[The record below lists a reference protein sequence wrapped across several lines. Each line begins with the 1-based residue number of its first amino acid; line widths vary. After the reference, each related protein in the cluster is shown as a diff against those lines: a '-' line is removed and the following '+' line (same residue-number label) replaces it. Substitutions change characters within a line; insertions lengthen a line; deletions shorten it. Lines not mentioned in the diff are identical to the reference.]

1 MRMAGGRHTF
11 LFTDLVGFTA
21 LTAERGDDRAAD
33 VALEFYRRV
42 RALLPEHRAEEI
54 KAIGDALMIR
64 CEDPSLAI
72 ELGLRIVAEL
82 DEDPDFPAVRVG
94 VNTGTAVN
102 REGDW
107 YGAGVN
113 VAARLCAAAG
123 GGEVL
128 VSEHTHDVAG
138 PLREVALGERRLH
151 WLKNVTEPVAARLA
165 EHAEQPEKSSFLKL
179 VCSIKRSPMPLG
191 GTA

>member
-1 MRMAGGRHTF
+1 
-11 LFTDLVGFTA
+11 
-21 LTAERGDDRAAD
+21 

-42 RALLPEHRAEEI
+42 RALLPAHRAEEI

-64 CEDPSLAI
+64 CEDPALAI
-72 ELGLRIVAEL
+72 RLGLGIVSEL

-94 VNTGTAVN
+94 VNTGTAVD
-102 REGDW
+102 RDGDW

-128 VSEHTHDVAG
+128 VSEHTREEAG
-138 PLREVALGERRLH
+138 PVREVELGERRLH

-165 EHAEQPEKSSFLKL
+165 SPVECPDESRFLRFL
-179 VCSIKRSPMPLG
+179 CSLKHNRMPTLE
-191 GTA
+191 AAH